1 MTMPSKARRL
11 GNAFRLGVIYAAGA
25 TAAMDE
31 AKWITVHPNGTGANA
46 KGDPIKGRP
55 LLIDGETGTILGGAG
70 GKFRGKKLTDFKT
83 SRKKMAF
90 KSSGSA
96 SKPAKPHHNNPAL
109 AGSGPFA
116 AMARK
121 FARENP
127 EKFAE
132 AQKQRGQP
140 GKNPTIA
147 AMRELNQLRHS
158 APSAGIPPASA
169 AQPQVSA
176 PAPASASASSYKEAA
191 ERVKQIQ
198 EKQKD
203 IDRQIHSLVSTVDWN
218 DSDAP
223 EAKQALSQI
232 AKLRSDYAKL
242 NDDLGSAIKERAAL
256 EKTTDHPNFTHATTG
271 RSEGE
276 ITSGSWEREQA
287 RKHRNFMA
295 NTFGTSSSETP
306 ANATKKE
313 TNGLKIKQPENSEIS
328 LPKPAAP
335 ANWRE
340 MSYGEQF
347 AAKMDMQKQF
357 LTPDLDYSKLS
368 EKDLNTY
375 ERVAK
380 EAANERDRYFD
391 GKTVTT
397 NADLAQKRLDQ
408 IQDYKTY
415 RGSALKSQEAAADV
429 RQYGK
434 LWESS
439 DGRVKRLYLKPYN
452 LGLKTEKYK
461 TGNIKNATVN
471 GEPISNSKASGL
483 LNMEAY
489 INLKTGKLEGSDAR
503 EFSKYFGKDI
513 DKIISDNFSAGDA
526 S

>member
-1 MTMPSKARRL
+1 MDAERAKEL
-11 GNAFRLGVIYAAGA
+11 GRVFALGYVYGHGVLMAQ
-25 TAAMDE
+25 DE
-31 AKWITVHPNGTGANA
+31 ARWITVHPNGTGANA
-46 KGDPIKGRP
+46 NGDPIKGRP
-55 LLIDGETGTILGGAG
+55 LLIDDETGSILGGMG
-70 GKFRGKKLTDFKT
+70 GKGKGKKLTDFKT
-83 SRKKMAF
+83 SRKKMTF
-90 KSSGSA
+90 KSSGNA
-96 SKPAKPHHNNPAL
+96 STPAKSHHNNP
-109 AGSGPFA
+109 S
-116 AMARK
+116 
-121 FARENP
+121 
-127 EKFAE
+127 
-132 AQKQRGQP
+132 
-140 GKNPTIA
+140 
-147 AMRELNQLRHS
+147 
-158 APSAGIPPASA
+158 
-169 AQPQVSA
+169 

-198 EKQKD
+198 EQQKD

-271 RSEGE
+271 RSENE
-276 ITSGSWEREQA
+276 ITSLAWEREQA
-287 RKHRNFMA
+287 RRHKNFMA

-328 LPKPAAP
+328 LPKPAVP

-452 LGLKTEKYK
+452 LGLKAEKYK

-513 DKIISDNFSAGDA
+513 DKIISDNFAVGDA

>member
-1 MTMPSKARRL
+1 MDTERAEEL
-11 GNAFRLGVIYAAGA
+11 GRAFRLGMAWGKGVSMAQ
-25 TAAMDE
+25 DE

-46 KGDPIKGRP
+46 NGDPIKLQQVIYNVIDNAIKGRP
-55 LLIDGETGTILGGAG
+55 LLIDDETGSILGGMG
-70 GKFRGKKLTDFKT
+70 GKGKGKKLTDFKT
-83 SRKKMAF
+83 SRKKMTF
-90 KSSGSA
+90 KSPGSA
-96 SKPAKPHHNNPAL
+96 STPAKSHHNNP
-109 AGSGPFA
+109 S
-116 AMARK
+116 
-121 FARENP
+121 
-127 EKFAE
+127 
-132 AQKQRGQP
+132 
-140 GKNPTIA
+140 
-147 AMRELNQLRHS
+147 
-158 APSAGIPPASA
+158 
-169 AQPQVSA
+169 

-198 EKQKD
+198 EQQKD

-218 DSDAP
+218 DGDAP

-271 RSEGE
+271 RNESE
-276 ITSGSWEREQA
+276 ITSGTWEREQA
-287 RKHRNFMA
+287 RRYRNFMT
-295 NTFGTSSSETP
+295 NTFGASGSET
-306 ANATKKE
+306 KE

-328 LPKPAAP
+328 LPKPAVP

-513 DKIISDNFSAGDA
+513 DKIISDNFSVGDA

>member
-1 MTMPSKARRL
+1 MDAEKAGKIGRAFAL
-11 GNAFRLGVIYAAGA
+11 GYVYGHGVLMAQ
-25 TAAMDE
+25 DE
-31 AKWITVHPNGTGANA
+31 ARWITVHPNGTGANA
-46 KGDPIKGRP
+46 NGDPIKGRP
-55 LLIDGETGTILGGAG
+55 LLIDDETGSILGGMG
-70 GKFRGKKLTDFKT
+70 GKGKGKKLTDFKT
-83 SRKKMAF
+83 SRKKMTF
-90 KSSGSA
+90 KSPGSA
-96 SKPAKPHHNNPAL
+96 SK
-109 AGSGPFA
+109 
-116 AMARK
+116 
-121 FARENP
+121 
-127 EKFAE
+127 
-132 AQKQRGQP
+132 
-140 GKNPTIA
+140 
-147 AMRELNQLRHS
+147 
-158 APSAGIPPASA
+158 
-169 AQPQVSA
+169 PQVSA

-198 EKQKD
+198 EQQKD
-203 IDRQIHSLVSTVDWN
+203 IGRQIHSLVSTVDWSGGN
-218 DSDAP
+218 DTP

-271 RSEGE
+271 RNEGE
-276 ITSGSWEREQA
+276 ITSGTWEREQA
-287 RKHRNFMA
+287 RRHRNFMT
-295 NTFGTSSSETP
+295 NTFGASGSET
-306 ANATKKE
+306 KE

-328 LPKPAAP
+328 LPKPAVP

-461 TGNIKNATVN
+461 TGNIKSATVN

-513 DKIISDNFSAGDA
+513 DKIISDNFSVGDA

>member
-1 MTMPSKARRL
+1 MDAEKARKIGRAFAL
-11 GNAFRLGVIYAAGA
+11 GYVYGHGVLMAQ
-25 TAAMDE
+25 DE

-46 KGDPIKGRP
+46 NGEQIKGRP
-55 LLIDGETGTILGGAG
+55 LLIDDETGSILGGMG
-70 GKFRGKKLTDFKT
+70 GKGKGKKLTDFKT
-83 SRKKMAF
+83 SRKKMTF

-96 SKPAKPHHNNPAL
+96 SKPAN
-109 AGSGPFA
+109 
-116 AMARK
+116 
-121 FARENP
+121 
-127 EKFAE
+127 
-132 AQKQRGQP
+132 
-140 GKNPTIA
+140 
-147 AMRELNQLRHS
+147 

-169 AQPQVSA
+169 AQPQGSA
-176 PAPASASASSYKEAA
+176 PAPASAS
-191 ERVKQIQ
+191 
-198 EKQKD
+198 
-203 IDRQIHSLVSTVDWN
+203 
-218 DSDAP
+218 
-223 EAKQALSQI
+223 
-232 AKLRSDYAKL
+232 
-242 NDDLGSAIKERAAL
+242 G
-256 EKTTDHPNFTHATTG
+256 
-271 RSEGE
+271 
-276 ITSGSWEREQA
+276 
-287 RKHRNFMA
+287 
-295 NTFGTSSSETP
+295 SET
-306 ANATKKE
+306 KE
-313 TNGLKIKQPENSEIS
+313 TNGLKIKQPESSEIS
-328 LPKPAAP
+328 LPKPAVP

-513 DKIISDNFSAGDA
+513 DKIISDNFSVGGA

>member
-1 MTMPSKARRL
+1 MNAERAEEL
-11 GNAFRLGVIYAAGA
+11 GRAFALGYVYGHGVLMAQ
-25 TAAMDE
+25 DE
-31 AKWITVHPNGTGANA
+31 ARWITVHPNGTGANA
-46 KGDPIKGRP
+46 NGDPIKGRP
-55 LLIDGETGTILGGAG
+55 LLIDDETGSILGGMG
-70 GKFRGKKLTDFKT
+70 GKGKGKKLTDFKT
-83 SRKKMAF
+83 SRKKMTF

-96 SKPAKPHHNNPAL
+96 SKPAEPHHNNPSL
-109 AGSGPFA
+109 AGIS
-116 AMARK
+116 
-121 FARENP
+121 
-127 EKFAE
+127 
-132 AQKQRGQP
+132 
-140 GKNPTIA
+140 
-147 AMRELNQLRHS
+147 
-158 APSAGIPPASA
+158 PASA
-169 AQPQVSA
+169 AQPQGSA

-198 EKQKD
+198 ERQKD

-313 TNGLKIKQPENSEIS
+313 TNGLKIKQPEKSEIS

-452 LGLKTEKYK
+452 LGLKTEKYE

>member
-1 MTMPSKARRL
+1 MDAEKAGKIGRAFAL
-11 GNAFRLGVIYAAGA
+11 GYVYGHGVLMAQ
-25 TAAMDE
+25 DE

-46 KGDPIKGRP
+46 NGDPIKGRP
-55 LLIDGETGTILGGAG
+55 LLIDDETGSILGGMG
-70 GKFRGKKLTDFKT
+70 GKGKGKKLTDFKT
-83 SRKKMAF
+83 SRKKMTF

-109 AGSGPFA
+109 AGSGP
-116 AMARK
+116 
-121 FARENP
+121 
-127 EKFAE
+127 
-132 AQKQRGQP
+132 
-140 GKNPTIA
+140 
-147 AMRELNQLRHS
+147 S
-158 APSAGIPPASA
+158 ASA

-176 PAPASASASSYKEAA
+176 PAPA
-191 ERVKQIQ
+191 
-198 EKQKD
+198 
-203 IDRQIHSLVSTVDWN
+203 
-218 DSDAP
+218 
-223 EAKQALSQI
+223 
-232 AKLRSDYAKL
+232 
-242 NDDLGSAIKERAAL
+242 
-256 EKTTDHPNFTHATTG
+256 
-271 RSEGE
+271 
-276 ITSGSWEREQA
+276 
-287 RKHRNFMA
+287 
-295 NTFGTSSSETP
+295 
-306 ANATKKE
+306 KE

-328 LPKPAAP
+328 LPKPAVP

-513 DKIISDNFSAGDA
+513 DKIISDNFTPGDA

>member
-1 MTMPSKARRL
+1 MDTEKAGKIGRAFAL
-11 GNAFRLGVIYAAGA
+11 GYVYGHGVLMAQ
-25 TAAMDE
+25 DE

-46 KGDPIKGRP
+46 NGDPIKGRP
-55 LLIDGETGTILGGAG
+55 LLIDDETGSILGGMG
-70 GKFRGKKLTDFKT
+70 GKGKGKKLTDFKT
-83 SRKKMAF
+83 SRKKMTF

-96 SKPAKPHHNNPAL
+96 SK
-109 AGSGPFA
+109 
-116 AMARK
+116 
-121 FARENP
+121 
-127 EKFAE
+127 
-132 AQKQRGQP
+132 
-140 GKNPTIA
+140 
-147 AMRELNQLRHS
+147 
-158 APSAGIPPASA
+158 
-169 AQPQVSA
+169 
-176 PAPASASASSYKEAA
+176 
-191 ERVKQIQ
+191 
-198 EKQKD
+198 
-203 IDRQIHSLVSTVDWN
+203 
-218 DSDAP
+218 
-223 EAKQALSQI
+223 
-232 AKLRSDYAKL
+232 
-242 NDDLGSAIKERAAL
+242 
-256 EKTTDHPNFTHATTG
+256 
-271 RSEGE
+271 
-276 ITSGSWEREQA
+276 
-287 RKHRNFMA
+287 
-295 NTFGTSSSETP
+295 P

-461 TGNIKNATVN
+461 TGNIKSATVN

>member
-1 MTMPSKARRL
+1 MDAEKAGKIGRAFAL
-11 GNAFRLGVIYAAGA
+11 GYVYGHGMLMAQDDAQ
-25 TAAMDE
+25 
-31 AKWITVHPNGTGANA
+31 WITVHPNGKGANA
-46 KGDPIKGRP
+46 NGDPIKGRP
-55 LLIDGETGTILGGAG
+55 VLIDSDTGEILGGAG
-70 GKFRGKKLTDFKT
+70 GKFTGRHISAMPKGGKHEQPGAQMVINRARLKREHPEMFAPKQTKSAGSRSDKRGKTT
-83 SRKKMAF
+83 A
-90 KSSGSA
+90 
-96 SKPAKPHHNNPAL
+96 
-109 AGSGPFA
+109 
-116 AMARK
+116 
-121 FARENP
+121 
-127 EKFAE
+127 
-132 AQKQRGQP
+132 
-140 GKNPTIA
+140 T
-147 AMRELNQLRHS
+147 
-158 APSAGIPPASA
+158 
-169 AQPQVSA
+169 A
-176 PAPASASASSYKEAA
+176 PA
-191 ERVKQIQ
+191 
-198 EKQKD
+198 
-203 IDRQIHSLVSTVDWN
+203 
-218 DSDAP
+218 
-223 EAKQALSQI
+223 
-232 AKLRSDYAKL
+232 
-242 NDDLGSAIKERAAL
+242 
-256 EKTTDHPNFTHATTG
+256 
-271 RSEGE
+271 
-276 ITSGSWEREQA
+276 
-287 RKHRNFMA
+287 
-295 NTFGTSSSETP
+295 
-306 ANATKKE
+306 E

-328 LPKPAAP
+328 LPKPAVP

-391 GKTVTT
+391 GKTVKT

-513 DKIISDNFSAGDA
+513 DKIISDNFSVGGA

>member
-1 MTMPSKARRL
+1 MDAERAKEL
-11 GNAFRLGVIYAAGA
+11 GRAFSLGYAYGHGA
-25 TAAMDE
+25 SMAMDE

-46 KGDPIKGRP
+46 NGDPIKGRP
-55 LLIDGETGTILGGAG
+55 LLIDDETGTILGGMG
-70 GKFRGKKLTDFKT
+70 GKGKGKKLTDFKT
-83 SRKKMAF
+83 SRKKMTF

-96 SKPAKPHHNNPAL
+96 SKPA
-109 AGSGPFA
+109 
-116 AMARK
+116 
-121 FARENP
+121 
-127 EKFAE
+127 
-132 AQKQRGQP
+132 
-140 GKNPTIA
+140 T
-147 AMRELNQLRHS
+147 
-158 APSAGIPPASA
+158 PASA
-169 AQPQVSA
+169 AQPQGSA
-176 PAPASASASSYKEAA
+176 PAPASASSYKEAY
-191 ERVKQIQ
+191 ERFKQIQ
-198 EKQKD
+198 ERQKD
-203 IDRQIHSLVSTVDWN
+203 IDRQIHSLVSSVNWFGGN
-218 DSDAP
+218 DTP

-256 EKTTDHPNFTHATTG
+256 KKTTDHPNFTHATTG
-271 RSEGE
+271 RSENE
-276 ITSGSWEREQA
+276 VTSGTWEREQA
-287 RKHRNFMA
+287 RRHRNFMA
-295 NTFGTSSSETP
+295 NTFGASGSET
-306 ANATKKE
+306 KE
-313 TNGLKIKQPENSEIS
+313 TNGLKIKQPEKSEIS
-328 LPKPAAP
+328 LPKPAVP

-461 TGNIKNATVN
+461 TGNIKSATVN
-471 GEPISNSKASGL
+471 GEPISNSRAGGL

-513 DKIISDNFSAGDA
+513 DRIISDNFSVGGA

>member
-1 MTMPSKARRL
+1 MDAEKAREIGRAFAL
-11 GNAFRLGVIYAAGA
+11 GYVYGHGVLMAQDDAQ
-25 TAAMDE
+25 
-31 AKWITVHPNGTGANA
+31 WITVHPNGKGANA
-46 KGDPIKGRP
+46 NGDPIKGRP
-55 LLIDGETGTILGGAG
+55 VLIDSDTGEILGGAG
-70 GKFRGKKLTDFKT
+70 GKFTGRHISAMPKGGKHEQPGAQMVINRAHLKREHPEMFAPKQN
-83 SRKKMAF
+83 
-90 KSSGSA
+90 KS
-96 SKPAKPHHNNPAL
+96 
-109 AGSGPFA
+109 AGSRSDKRDKTTA
-116 AMARK
+116 A
-121 FARENP
+121 
-127 EKFAE
+127 
-132 AQKQRGQP
+132 
-140 GKNPTIA
+140 
-147 AMRELNQLRHS
+147 
-158 APSAGIPPASA
+158 AP
-169 AQPQVSA
+169 
-176 PAPASASASSYKEAA
+176 ASSYKEAA

-198 EKQKD
+198 EQQKD
-203 IDRQIHSLVSTVDWN
+203 IDRKIHSLVSTVDWN
-218 DSDAP
+218 DGNDTP

-276 ITSGSWEREQA
+276 ITSGTWEREQA
-287 RKHRNFMA
+287 RRYKNFMA
-295 NTFGTSSSETP
+295 NTFGASGSET
-306 ANATKKE
+306 KE

-328 LPKPAAP
+328 LPKPAVP

-513 DKIISDNFSAGDA
+513 DKIISDNFTPGDA
-526 S
+526 L

>member
-1 MTMPSKARRL
+1 MDAEKAGKIGRAFAL
-11 GNAFRLGVIYAAGA
+11 GYVYGHGVLMAQ
-25 TAAMDE
+25 DE
-31 AKWITVHPNGTGANA
+31 ARWITVHPNGTGANA
-46 KGDPIKGRP
+46 NGDPIKGRP
-55 LLIDGETGTILGGAG
+55 LLIDDETGSILGGMG
-70 GKFRGKKLTDFKT
+70 GKGKGKKLTDFKT
-83 SRKKMAF
+83 SRKKMTF
-90 KSSGSA
+90 KSPGSA
-96 SKPAKPHHNNPAL
+96 SKPANPHHNNPSL
-109 AGSGPFA
+109 
-116 AMARK
+116 
-121 FARENP
+121 
-127 EKFAE
+127 
-132 AQKQRGQP
+132 
-140 GKNPTIA
+140 
-147 AMRELNQLRHS
+147 
-158 APSAGIPPASA
+158 AGIPPASA
-169 AQPQVSA
+169 AQSQVSA
-176 PAPASASASSYKEAA
+176 PAPASASASASSYKEAA

-198 EKQKD
+198 ERQKD

-306 ANATKKE
+306 ANATKRE
-313 TNGLKIKQPENSEIS
+313 TNGLKIKQPETSEIS
-328 LPKPAAP
+328 LPKPAVP

>member
-1 MTMPSKARRL
+1 MDAERAKEL
-11 GNAFRLGVIYAAGA
+11 GRAFSLGYVYGHGVLMAQ
-25 TAAMDE
+25 DE

-46 KGDPIKGRP
+46 NGDPIKGRP
-55 LLIDGETGTILGGAG
+55 LLIDDETGSILGGMG
-70 GKFRGKKLTDFKT
+70 GKGKGKKLTDFKT
-83 SRKKMAF
+83 SRKKMTF

-96 SKPAKPHHNNPAL
+96 SKPAL
-109 AGSGPFA
+109 AG
-116 AMARK
+116 
-121 FARENP
+121 
-127 EKFAE
+127 
-132 AQKQRGQP
+132 
-140 GKNPTIA
+140 
-147 AMRELNQLRHS
+147 S

-176 PAPASASASSYKEAA
+176 PAPASASGA
-191 ERVKQIQ
+191 
-198 EKQKD
+198 
-203 IDRQIHSLVSTVDWN
+203 
-218 DSDAP
+218 
-223 EAKQALSQI
+223 
-232 AKLRSDYAKL
+232 
-242 NDDLGSAIKERAAL
+242 
-256 EKTTDHPNFTHATTG
+256 
-271 RSEGE
+271 
-276 ITSGSWEREQA
+276 SGSER
-287 RKHRNFMA
+287 
-295 NTFGTSSSETP
+295 
-306 ANATKKE
+306 KE

-328 LPKPAAP
+328 LPKPAVP

-415 RGSALKSQEAAADV
+415 RGSALKSQEAAGDV

>member
-1 MTMPSKARRL
+1 MDAEKAEEL
-11 GNAFRLGVIYAAGA
+11 GKAFALGYVYGHGVLMAQDDAQ
-25 TAAMDE
+25 
-31 AKWITVHPNGTGANA
+31 WITVHPNGKGANA
-46 KGDPIKGRP
+46 NGDPIKGRP
-55 LLIDGETGTILGGAG
+55 VLIDSDTGEILGGAG
-70 GKFRGKKLTDFKT
+70 GKFTGRHISAMPKGGKHEQPGAQMVINRAHL
-83 SRKKMAF
+83 KKEHPEMFA
-90 KSSGSA
+90 SGS
-96 SKPAKPHHNNPAL
+96 
-109 AGSGPFA
+109 
-116 AMARK
+116 
-121 FARENP
+121 
-127 EKFAE
+127 
-132 AQKQRGQP
+132 
-140 GKNPTIA
+140 
-147 AMRELNQLRHS
+147 
-158 APSAGIPPASA
+158 
-169 AQPQVSA
+169 
-176 PAPASASASSYKEAA
+176 
-191 ERVKQIQ
+191 
-198 EKQKD
+198 
-203 IDRQIHSLVSTVDWN
+203 
-218 DSDAP
+218 
-223 EAKQALSQI
+223 
-232 AKLRSDYAKL
+232 
-242 NDDLGSAIKERAAL
+242 
-256 EKTTDHPNFTHATTG
+256 
-271 RSEGE
+271 
-276 ITSGSWEREQA
+276 
-287 RKHRNFMA
+287 
-295 NTFGTSSSETP
+295 ET
-306 ANATKKE
+306 KE

-328 LPKPAAP
+328 LPKPAVP

-513 DKIISDNFSAGDA
+513 DKIISDNFSVGDA

>member
-1 MTMPSKARRL
+1 MDTERAEEL
-11 GNAFRLGVIYAAGA
+11 GRAFRLGMAWGKGVSMAQ
-25 TAAMDE
+25 DE

-46 KGDPIKGRP
+46 NGDPIKGRP
-55 LLIDGETGTILGGAG
+55 LLIDDETGSILGGMG
-70 GKFRGKKLTDFKT
+70 GKGKGKKLTDFKT
-83 SRKKMAF
+83 SRKKMTF

-96 SKPAKPHHNNPAL
+96 SKPANPHHNNPSL

-198 EKQKD
+198 EQQKD

-218 DSDAP
+218 DGDAP
-223 EAKQALSQI
+223 ETKQALSQI

-271 RSEGE
+271 RNESE
-276 ITSGSWEREQA
+276 ITSGTWEREQA
-287 RKHRNFMA
+287 RRHRNFMT
-295 NTFGTSSSETP
+295 NTFGASGSET
-306 ANATKKE
+306 KE
-313 TNGLKIKQPENSEIS
+313 TNG
-328 LPKPAAP
+328 
-335 ANWRE
+335 
-340 MSYGEQF
+340 
-347 AAKMDMQKQF
+347 
-357 LTPDLDYSKLS
+357 
-368 EKDLNTY
+368 
-375 ERVAK
+375 
-380 EAANERDRYFD
+380 
-391 GKTVTT
+391 
-397 NADLAQKRLDQ
+397 
-408 IQDYKTY
+408 
-415 RGSALKSQEAAADV
+415 
-429 RQYGK
+429 
-434 LWESS
+434 
-439 DGRVKRLYLKPYN
+439 
-452 LGLKTEKYK
+452 
-461 TGNIKNATVN
+461 
-471 GEPISNSKASGL
+471 
-483 LNMEAY
+483 
-489 INLKTGKLEGSDAR
+489 
-503 EFSKYFGKDI
+503 
-513 DKIISDNFSAGDA
+513 DA

>member
-1 MTMPSKARRL
+1 MDAEKAGKIGRAFAL
-11 GNAFRLGVIYAAGA
+11 GYVYGHGVLMAQDDAQ
-25 TAAMDE
+25 
-31 AKWITVHPNGTGANA
+31 WITVHPNGKGANA
-46 KGDPIKGRP
+46 NGDPIKGRP
-55 LLIDGETGTILGGAG
+55 VLIDSDTGEILGGAG
-70 GKFRGKKLTDFKT
+70 GKFTGRHISAMPKGGKHEQPGAQMVINRAHLKREHPEMFVPKQNKSAGSRSDKRGKTT
-83 SRKKMAF
+83 AAASGA
-90 KSSGSA
+90 SGS
-96 SKPAKPHHNNPAL
+96 
-109 AGSGPFA
+109 
-116 AMARK
+116 
-121 FARENP
+121 
-127 EKFAE
+127 
-132 AQKQRGQP
+132 
-140 GKNPTIA
+140 
-147 AMRELNQLRHS
+147 
-158 APSAGIPPASA
+158 
-169 AQPQVSA
+169 
-176 PAPASASASSYKEAA
+176 
-191 ERVKQIQ
+191 
-198 EKQKD
+198 
-203 IDRQIHSLVSTVDWN
+203 
-218 DSDAP
+218 
-223 EAKQALSQI
+223 
-232 AKLRSDYAKL
+232 
-242 NDDLGSAIKERAAL
+242 
-256 EKTTDHPNFTHATTG
+256 
-271 RSEGE
+271 
-276 ITSGSWEREQA
+276 
-287 RKHRNFMA
+287 
-295 NTFGTSSSETP
+295 ET
-306 ANATKKE
+306 KE

-328 LPKPAAP
+328 LPKPAVP

-503 EFSKYFGKDI
+503 EFGKYFGKDI
-513 DKIISDNFSAGDA
+513 DKIISDNFSVGGA

>member
-1 MTMPSKARRL
+1 MDAEKAGKIGRAFAL
-11 GNAFRLGVIYAAGA
+11 GYVYGHGMLMAQ
-25 TAAMDE
+25 DE

-46 KGDPIKGRP
+46 NGDPIKGRP
-55 LLIDGETGTILGGAG
+55 LLIDDETGTILGGMG
-70 GKFRGKKLTDFKT
+70 GKGKGKKLTDFKT
-83 SRKKMAF
+83 SRKKMTF

-96 SKPAKPHHNNPAL
+96 SKPAKPHHNNPSL

-147 AMRELNQLRHS
+147 AMRELNQLQHP
-158 APSAGIPPASA
+158 APSAGTPPASA

-176 PAPASASASSYKEAA
+176 PAPASASGA
-191 ERVKQIQ
+191 
-198 EKQKD
+198 
-203 IDRQIHSLVSTVDWN
+203 
-218 DSDAP
+218 
-223 EAKQALSQI
+223 
-232 AKLRSDYAKL
+232 
-242 NDDLGSAIKERAAL
+242 
-256 EKTTDHPNFTHATTG
+256 
-271 RSEGE
+271 
-276 ITSGSWEREQA
+276 SGS
-287 RKHRNFMA
+287 
-295 NTFGTSSSETP
+295 ET
-306 ANATKKE
+306 KE

-328 LPKPAAP
+328 LPKPAVP

-368 EKDLNTY
+368 EKDLNRY

-380 EAANERDRYFD
+380 EAANERDRYFG

-513 DKIISDNFSAGDA
+513 DKIISDNFAVGDA

>member
-1 MTMPSKARRL
+1 MDAERAKEL
-11 GNAFRLGVIYAAGA
+11 GRAFRLGMAWGKGVSMAQDDAQ
-25 TAAMDE
+25 
-31 AKWITVHPNGTGANA
+31 WITVHPNGKGANA
-46 KGDPIKGRP
+46 NGDPIKGRP
-55 LLIDGETGTILGGAG
+55 VLIDSDTGEILGGAG
-70 GKFRGKKLTDFKT
+70 GKFTGRHISAMPKGGKHEQPGAQMVINRAHLKREHPEMFAPKQNKSAG
-83 SRKKMAF
+83 SRFGA
-90 KSSGSA
+90 SGS
-96 SKPAKPHHNNPAL
+96 
-109 AGSGPFA
+109 
-116 AMARK
+116 
-121 FARENP
+121 
-127 EKFAE
+127 
-132 AQKQRGQP
+132 
-140 GKNPTIA
+140 
-147 AMRELNQLRHS
+147 
-158 APSAGIPPASA
+158 
-169 AQPQVSA
+169 
-176 PAPASASASSYKEAA
+176 
-191 ERVKQIQ
+191 
-198 EKQKD
+198 
-203 IDRQIHSLVSTVDWN
+203 
-218 DSDAP
+218 
-223 EAKQALSQI
+223 
-232 AKLRSDYAKL
+232 
-242 NDDLGSAIKERAAL
+242 
-256 EKTTDHPNFTHATTG
+256 
-271 RSEGE
+271 
-276 ITSGSWEREQA
+276 
-287 RKHRNFMA
+287 
-295 NTFGTSSSETP
+295 ET
-306 ANATKKE
+306 KE

-328 LPKPAAP
+328 LPKPAVP

-513 DKIISDNFSAGDA
+513 DKIISDNFTPGDA

>member
-1 MTMPSKARRL
+1 MDTEKAGKIGRAFAL
-11 GNAFRLGVIYAAGA
+11 GYVYGHGVLMAQ
-25 TAAMDE
+25 DE

-46 KGDPIKGRP
+46 NGDPIKGRP
-55 LLIDGETGTILGGAG
+55 LLIDDETGSILGGMG
-70 GKFRGKKLTDFKT
+70 GKGKGKKLTDFKT
-83 SRKKMAF
+83 SRKKMTF

-96 SKPAKPHHNNPAL
+96 SKPAKPHHNNPSL
-109 AGSGPFA
+109 AGSG
-116 AMARK
+116 
-121 FARENP
+121 
-127 EKFAE
+127 
-132 AQKQRGQP
+132 
-140 GKNPTIA
+140 
-147 AMRELNQLRHS
+147 
-158 APSAGIPPASA
+158 PSAGIPPASA

-176 PAPASASASSYKEAA
+176 PAPASASASASSYKEAA

-198 EKQKD
+198 ERQKD

-306 ANATKKE
+306 ANATKRE
-313 TNGLKIKQPENSEIS
+313 TNGLKIKQPETSEIS
-328 LPKPAAP
+328 LPKPAVP

-452 LGLKTEKYK
+452 LGLKAEKYK

>member
-1 MTMPSKARRL
+1 MDAEKAGKIGRAFAL
-11 GNAFRLGVIYAAGA
+11 GYVYGHGVLMAQ
-25 TAAMDE
+25 DE

-46 KGDPIKGRP
+46 NGEQIKGRP
-55 LLIDGETGTILGGAG
+55 LLIDDETGSILGGMG
-70 GKFRGKKLTDFKT
+70 GKGKGKKLTDFKT
-83 SRKKMAF
+83 SRKKMTF
-90 KSSGSA
+90 KSPDSA

-116 AMARK
+116 
-121 FARENP
+121 
-127 EKFAE
+127 
-132 AQKQRGQP
+132 
-140 GKNPTIA
+140 
-147 AMRELNQLRHS
+147 
-158 APSAGIPPASA
+158 GIPPASA
-169 AQPQVSA
+169 AQPQGSA
-176 PAPASASASSYKEAA
+176 PAPAS
-191 ERVKQIQ
+191 
-198 EKQKD
+198 
-203 IDRQIHSLVSTVDWN
+203 
-218 DSDAP
+218 
-223 EAKQALSQI
+223 
-232 AKLRSDYAKL
+232 
-242 NDDLGSAIKERAAL
+242 
-256 EKTTDHPNFTHATTG
+256 
-271 RSEGE
+271 
-276 ITSGSWEREQA
+276 
-287 RKHRNFMA
+287 
-295 NTFGTSSSETP
+295 
-306 ANATKKE
+306 
-313 TNGLKIKQPENSEIS
+313 NGLKIKQPESSEIS
-328 LPKPAAP
+328 LPKPAVP

-340 MSYGEQF
+340 MSYSEQF

-513 DKIISDNFSAGDA
+513 DKIISDNFTPGDA